1 MPDLP
6 AIVVPYETV
15 KNACVD
21 ALNTQGYTSTRAGYL
36 DKIPVVDERTASMDF
51 FRAPIEGSVVFS
63 TADTY
68 PKTVT
73 IIDTSGLS
81 DVVGKLHYVEGYVDL
96 SPLGSNE
103 KITAEYKMV
112 IKEGGS
118 PVTYA
123 SEDFTG
129 PVYPPLLYIHTRS
142 GKYGVRVDLT
152 MPEAPAADRVIYYQ
166 LFIRR
171 SDKP

>member
-6 AIVVPYETV
+6 AIVVPYETI
-15 KNACVD
+15 KNACID
-21 ALNTQGYTSTRAGYL
+21 AMDTQGYTSTRAGYL
-36 DKIPVVDERTASMDF
+36 DKVPVVDERTASMEF
-51 FRAPIEGSVVFS
+51 NLAPVEGSAVFS

-73 IIDTSGLS
+73 IIDTSGIS
-81 DVVGKLHYVEGYVDL
+81 EVVGKLHHVEGYVDL
-96 SPLGSNE
+96 SPLGSDE

-118 PVTYA
+118 PITYA
-123 SEDFTG
+123 SEDFVG
-129 PVYPPLLYIHTRS
+129 PVYPPLLYVHTRA
-142 GKYGVRVDLT
+142 GKYGVRIDLT
-152 MPEAPAADRVIYYQ
+152 MPSAPAADRVIYYQ